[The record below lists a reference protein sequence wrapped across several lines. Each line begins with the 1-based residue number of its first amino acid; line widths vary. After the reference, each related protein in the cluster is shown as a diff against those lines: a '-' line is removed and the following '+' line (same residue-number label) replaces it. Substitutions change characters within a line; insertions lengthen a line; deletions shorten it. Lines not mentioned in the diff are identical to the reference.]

1 MQKNLKQLTVFEH
14 QKLRLGD
21 TVNGIEFDLE
31 TLTALQKYY
40 GESGVPYYTLIHN
53 GVCFNEYVGVIQVRN
68 FLIEVL
74 PKADNVRLQAEGHLE
89 NVAWR
94 DILIKMLFSVGMFDI
109 HAPSSSSLKLRQNS
123 ILDLYFELF
132 IKEVEYLLHIG
143 LVKKYRKK
151 DGNLNALK
159 GRINFAKQIQHNLI
173 HAEMFYMNHSTY
185 DVEHHIHLILY
196 KAIRVLRQINM
207 YSQLHSRIGNL
218 MLYFPEMP
226 DIKISPAIFD
236 RIVLDRKTKHYE
248 GAIKIARLILL
259 RLSPDISRG
268 SDEVL
273 ALMFDMN
280 KLWEKFIY
288 VSLRKNREEGLIV
301 KEQSP
306 KKFWRAQGGSASTMR
321 PDIVVKMDNRCVV
334 LDTKWKSLKGSNPS
348 PEDLR
353 QMFVYHQYFE
363 AERVALVY
371 PGNTGSV
378 NKGKYLDPFTAEDT
392 NKECSIVVID
402 VNANIL
408 EWQKDIYIKLSN
420 MWSYAHTV

>member
-1 MQKNLKQLTVFEH
+1 
-14 QKLRLGD
+14 
-21 TVNGIEFDLE
+21 
-31 TLTALQKYY
+31 
-40 GESGVPYYTLIHN
+40 
-53 GVCFNEYVGVIQVRN
+53 
-68 FLIEVL
+68 
-74 PKADNVRLQAEGHLE
+74 
-89 NVAWR
+89 
-94 DILIKMLFSVGMFDI
+94 
-109 HAPSSSSLKLRQNS
+109 
-123 ILDLYFELF
+123 
-132 IKEVEYLLHIG
+132 
-143 LVKKYRKK
+143 
-151 DGNLNALK
+151 
-159 GRINFAKQIQHNLI
+159 
-173 HAEMFYMNHSTY
+173 
-185 DVEHHIHLILY
+185 
-196 KAIRVLRQINM
+196 M

-301 KEQSP
+301 NEQSP